1 MEHYALVV
9 RINPFI
15 ALMIQPIMMTVVDNQ
30 VLVLPVDIQH
40 KVKPLPKVS
49 QVLSPDLGPPSLQNY
64 ELNNREKVGPR
75 DPGMRK
81 LSVLTW
87 ELTFALWAGASATQL
102 HKLQPETL
110 PDTALSRP
118 LVREGA
124 WNEKP
129 TGNKKPQDPVL

>member
-49 QVLSPDLGPPSLQNY
+49 QVLSPDLGPPSFTC
-64 ELNNREKVGPR
+64 R
-75 DPGMRK
+75 
-81 LSVLTW
+81 
-87 ELTFALWAGASATQL
+87 
-102 HKLQPETL
+102 
-110 PDTALSRP
+110 TAPSLMIVRSWKSR
-118 LVREGA
+118 LRGEA
-124 WNEKP
+124 
-129 TGNKKPQDPVL
+129 PVHLA